1 MGENKGQTIFLSV
14 IGIATLLVAIIGA
27 TFAYFT
33 TTMNNGGETGSQ
45 IKTAE
50 LKAVTFTTEPGTALT
65 DVYPGAKFSDTKVV
79 VETASIPAN
88 TTIPY
93 TCTVSL
99 LSTKGTVANAAALQ
113 DSDIRWSATS
123 DGGDTAVAEGVL
135 SGKNN
140 TFSGNLTSK
149 NTSNNI
155 KDTWTVK
162 AQFINDTDNSQ
173 NTLQGATATIK
184 VNCALVESGIKYSA
198 E

>member
-50 LKAVTFTTEPGTALT
+50 LKAVTFTTQAGDPLT

-79 VETASIPAN
+79 VETESIPAN

-135 SGKNN
+135 SGTNN

-149 NTSNNI
+149 TTTNI

-162 AQFINDTDNSQ
+162 AQFINDTENSQ

>member
-33 TTMNNGGETGSQ
+33 TTMKNGGETGSQ

-50 LKAVTFTTEPGTALT
+50 LKAVTFTTTAGKTLT
-65 DVYPGAKFSDTKVV
+65 DVYPGAKFNDTSVV
-79 VETASIPAN
+79 VETESIPAN

-99 LSTKGTVANAAALQ
+99 LSTKGTVENAAALQ

-135 SGKNN
+135 SGTNN

-149 NTSNNI
+149 TTTNI

-162 AQFINDTDNSQ
+162 AQFINDTENPQ
-173 NTLQGATATIK
+173 NTLQGATATIN
-184 VNCALVESGIKYSA
+184 VRCALVESGIKYSA

>member
-33 TTMNNGGETGSQ
+33 TTMTNGGETGSS

-50 LKAVTFTTEPGTALT
+50 LKGVTFTTSGGETLT
-65 DVYPGAKFSDTKVV
+65 DVFPGASFSDTTVL
-79 VETASIPAN
+79 VETESIPAN
-88 TTIPY
+88 TEIPY

-99 LSTKGTVANAAALQ
+99 TSTKGTGENAAPLANT
-113 DSDIRWSATS
+113 DIQWSATS
-123 DGGDTAVAEGVL
+123 TGGDTAVNTTTLDAA
-135 SGKNN
+135 N
-140 TFSGNLTSK
+140 TFSGKLT
-149 NTSNNI
+149 NANSNVS
-155 KDTWTVK
+155 DTWTVK
-162 AQFINDTDNSQ
+162 AKFINKPDAEQ

-184 VNCALVESGIKYSA
+184 VTCKLVESGIKYSA